1 MNGRCQC
8 GLIRFTT
15 PLANPLKVYICH
27 CIECQRQASSTYGVS
42 LMFPTMEFPPAVQAN
57 LKCYTRTTFEGREK
71 KCLFC
76 SNCGSRIVHFI
87 EGQPYMTFKACVDG
101 LTREMMDKAI
111 HIWAKRAI
119 TPIPV
124 GAERWEEEPDDGTG
138 DQI

>member
-1 MNGRCQC
+1 
-8 GLIRFTT
+8 
-15 PLANPLKVYICH
+15 
-27 CIECQRQASSTYGVS
+27 
-42 LMFPTMEFPPAVQAN
+42 
-57 LKCYTRTTFEGREK
+57 
-71 KCLFC
+71 
-76 SNCGSRIVHFI
+76 
-87 EGQPYMTFKACVDG
+87 MTFKACVDG